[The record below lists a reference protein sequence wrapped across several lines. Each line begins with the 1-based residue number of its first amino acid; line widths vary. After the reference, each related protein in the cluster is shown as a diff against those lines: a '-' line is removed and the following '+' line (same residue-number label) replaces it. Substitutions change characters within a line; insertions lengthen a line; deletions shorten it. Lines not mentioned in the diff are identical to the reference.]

1 MSTEKRGLLAKIFM
15 ALMIFTG
22 LCWVWTVAFI
32 LGWPWDKGVAWKPE
46 YRVAAICANDAACSV
61 PYGELAAA
69 RASGKV
75 KSIDVPDVGEAMEER
90 NWIKWSK
97 ADGVIEAKASSWHF
111 QTTVRYKVVEDQP
124 VLVAVQ
130 DVGAKALYF
139 GMAAALFSLIGLY
152 LRKLRG

>member
-1 MSTEKRGLLAKIFM
+1 MSGEKRSFFAKVFM

-32 LGWPWDKGVAWKPE
+32 IGWPWDQTSVWKPE
-46 YRVAAICANDAACSV
+46 YRVAAICADDQACSI
-61 PYGELAAA
+61 PYGQLDEA
-69 RASGKV
+69 RTQGRL
-75 KSIDVPDVGEAMEER
+75 KSLDVPDVGEVMEER

-97 ADGVIEAKASSWHF
+97 TDGLIEAKASSWHF
-111 QTTVRYKVVEDQP
+111 QTTVRYRLEEGKP
-124 VLVAVQ
+124 ALVAVQ

>member
-1 MSTEKRGLLAKIFM
+1 MSGEKRSFFAKVFM

-32 LGWPWDKGVAWKPE
+32 IGWPWDKTSDWKPE
-46 YRVAAICANDAACSV
+46 YRIAAICANDEACSI
-61 PYGELAAA
+61 PYGQLDEA
-69 RASGKV
+69 RTQGRLKTL
-75 KSIDVPDVGEAMEER
+75 DVPDVGEVMEEQ

-97 ADGVIEAKASSWHF
+97 ADGLIEAKASSWHF
-111 QTTVRYKVVEDQP
+111 QTTVRYRLEEGKP

-139 GMAAALFSLIGLY
+139 GMAAALFSLLGLY